1 MGGAPRVADPCTLG
15 WPRVCITPSVHDAYG
30 CGDALYCVWMMEK
43 VVWAMDGA
51 PAMIFSAAAARSAW
65 PTTALGAVL
74 LAALLP
80 VASVFTKPMDAR
92 MLSTAYG

>member
-1 MGGAPRVADPCTLG
+1 
-15 WPRVCITPSVHDAYG
+15 
-30 CGDALYCVWMMEK
+30 MMEK

-51 PAMIFSAAAARSAW
+51 PAMVFSAAAARSAW
-65 PTTALGAVL
+65 SSLALGAVL

-80 VASVFTKPMDAR
+80 AASVFMKPVDAR